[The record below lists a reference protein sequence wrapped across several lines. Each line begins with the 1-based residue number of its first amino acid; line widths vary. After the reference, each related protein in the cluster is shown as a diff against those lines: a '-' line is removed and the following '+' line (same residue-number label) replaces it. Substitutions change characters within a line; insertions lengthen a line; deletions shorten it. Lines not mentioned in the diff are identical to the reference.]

1 MAPHCWIGVHVY
13 RDVMKCIYI
22 FAITHYLCHNIVAQQ
37 VVIHLRQSCTCSAA
51 DPPLL
56 ICRLPGNEVC
66 YGSKCTMNDNQEGG
80 GGGVGKMRMAIC
92 YSKLPMVEASRK
104 IQEAKLCTAL
114 IC

>member
-80 GGGVGKMRMAIC
+80 GLEKCVWQYVTQSFPWLRLRGR
-92 YSKLPMVEASRK
+92 SRK
-104 IQEAKLCTAL
+104 PSSAL
-114 IC
+114 P